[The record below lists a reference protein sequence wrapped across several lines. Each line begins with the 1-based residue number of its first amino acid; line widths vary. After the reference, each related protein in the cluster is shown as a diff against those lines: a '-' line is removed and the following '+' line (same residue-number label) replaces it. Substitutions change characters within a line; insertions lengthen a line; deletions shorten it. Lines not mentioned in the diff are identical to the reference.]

1 MAKLTYTTSASGV
14 YTEDTLLEM
23 YAGTPDDDVAWLDG
37 GAAADSYPGSLDGFA
52 AKNTNTTDATRGVKL
67 VAGRITT
74 AVANAETMDL
84 THVVGGKTYKP
95 KILAFILGDAG
106 QDAKV
111 TAAIGTGAND
121 NRLTFTVAGTVDA
134 PVTLW
139 MLVA

>member
-52 AKNTNTTDATRGVKL
+52 AKNTNTTDATRGLKL

-74 AVANAETMDL
+74 AMANAETMDI
-84 THVVGGKTYKP
+84 THVVGDKTYKP
-95 KILAFILGDAG
+95 KIVAFSLGHSG
-106 QDAKV
+106 QDAKL

-121 NRLTFTVAGTVDA
+121 NRLTFTAAGTVQA
-134 PVTLW
+134 PISLW